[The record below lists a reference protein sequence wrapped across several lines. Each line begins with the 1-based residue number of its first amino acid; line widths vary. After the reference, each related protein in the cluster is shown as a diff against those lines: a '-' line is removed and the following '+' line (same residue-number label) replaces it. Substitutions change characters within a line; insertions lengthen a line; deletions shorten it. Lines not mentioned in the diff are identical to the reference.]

1 MNIYPQTA
9 SRTFPSEQL
18 HADLLVA
25 GGGLA
30 GLCAALAAARDGLH
44 VVLNPGP
51 TGTRRQCVQRGSPV
65 GQRRHIAYG
74 QQ

>member
-30 GLCAALAAARDGLH
+30 GLCAAPAAAVDGLH
-44 VVLNPGP
+44 VVLIQ
-51 TGTRRQCVQRGSPV
+51 TDRYWRQCVQRGSPV